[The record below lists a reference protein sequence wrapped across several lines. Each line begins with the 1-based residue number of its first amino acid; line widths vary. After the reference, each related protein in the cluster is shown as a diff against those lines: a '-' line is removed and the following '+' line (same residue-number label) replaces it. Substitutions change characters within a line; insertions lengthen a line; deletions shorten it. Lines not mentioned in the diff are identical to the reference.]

1 MELIKNPGFVI
12 LGLCGFIFFASGLF
26 QLKLPPRNINSLYGY
41 RTKSSMQS
49 KEAWDF
55 AQKYSAIF
63 SIWIGAI
70 MILLGV
76 CSLLFPFLTNDSQ
89 VWLSL
94 LIIFTSAGFL
104 IFSTEQKLKEKFNK
118 K

>member
-1 MELIKNPGFVI
+1 MELFKNPGFII
-12 LGLCGFIFFASGLF
+12 LGLCGFIFFVSGF
-26 QLKLPPRNINSLYGY
+26 IQLKFPPKNINSLYGY

-55 AQKYSAIF
+55 AQRYSAII
-63 SIWIGAI
+63 SIWIGVI

-76 CSLLFPFLTNDSQ
+76 CSLMFPLLSNNFQ
-89 VWLSL
+89 VWVSL
-94 LIIFTSAGFL
+94 VIIFSSAGIL
-104 IFSTEQKLKEKFNK
+104 IFSTEQKLKEKFIK

>member
-1 MELIKNPGFVI
+1 MEFFKNSGFVI
-12 LGLCGFIFFASGLF
+12 LSLCGFIFFVSGLF
-26 QLKLPPRNINSLYGY
+26 QLKFPPKNINSLYGY

-70 MILLGV
+70 MILLGF
-76 CSLLFPFLTNDSQ
+76 CSLLIPFLTNDSQ

-94 LIIFTSAGFL
+94 LIIFTSVGFL

>member
-26 QLKLPPRNINSLYGY
+26 QLKLPPKNINSLYGY

-70 MILLGV
+70 MIVLGIFT
-76 CSLLFPFLTNDSQ
+76 LLFTTISNDSQ
-89 VWLSL
+89 VWISL
-94 LIIFTSAGFL
+94 IIIFTSAGFL
-104 IFSTEQKLKEKFNK
+104 ILSTEQKLKEKFNK